1 MVKSVDYYQ
10 NVVNS
15 FIREDLI
22 STNDLYQHE
31 VNLFCYL
38 KELYDKVKSEFN
50 IVIDDIDD
58 IDIIRYLDSMLNQTQ
73 KNLYTYHSSNNEM
86 IN

>member
-10 NVVNS
+10 HVVNN
-15 FIREDLI
+15 FIKEDLV

-38 KELYDKVKSEFN
+38 KDLYNKVKSEFN
-50 IVIDDIDD
+50 IVIDDIDV
-58 IDIIRYLDSMLNQTQ
+58 IRYLDSMLNQTQ
-73 KNLYTYHSSNNEM
+73 KNLYTYHISNNEM

>member
-10 NVVNS
+10 HVVNN
-15 FIREDLI
+15 FIREDLV

-38 KELYDKVKSEFN
+38 KDLYSKVKSKFN
-50 IVIDDIDD
+50 IVIDD
-58 IDIIRYLDSMLNQTQ
+58 IDIIRYLDYMLNQTQ
-73 KNLYTYHSSNNEM
+73 KNLYMYHNSNNEM

>member
-10 NVVNS
+10 NIVNS

-38 KELYDKVKSEFN
+38 KELYNKVKSEFN
-50 IVIDDIDD
+50 IVIDDIDV
-58 IDIIRYLDSMLNQTQ
+58 IRYLDSMLNQTQ
-73 KNLYTYHSSNNEM
+73 KNLYTYHLSNNEI

>member
-38 KELYDKVKSEFN
+38 KEIYNKVKSEFN
-50 IVIDDIDD
+50 IVIDDIDV
-58 IDIIRYLDSMLNQTQ
+58 IRYLDSMLNQTQ